1 MNPIDFDLKK
11 EIASIPGGENVMH
24 CFLCGTCTAGCP
36 VSRID
41 DAFSPFLI
49 MHDVLLGRRREL
61 LQSGA
66 LWKCMQCHVC
76 VAHCPQDARP
86 GDVIRVLRL
95 MAVAEGTVPPEGA
108 EKLQAVEDEMKRLR
122 LQRIGKVLSDLGL

>member
-36 VSRID
+36 VSGID

-49 MHDVLLGRRREL
+49 MHDVLLG
-61 LQSGA
+61 
-66 LWKCMQCHVC
+66 
-76 VAHCPQDARP
+76 
-86 GDVIRVLRL
+86 
-95 MAVAEGTVPPEGA
+95 GA
-108 EKLQAVEDEMKRLR
+108 ENCCKAGLCGSACSVMFAW
-122 LQRIGKVLSDLGL
+122 RIVRRMPAPAT